1 MRAGISLT
9 RATRQTRRR
18 GKGRNTRN
26 QAVMAIN
33 GNVPRAP
40 LAPKLPSSLLLR
52 AGSLFVCD
60 VPSVCLPTFSLR
72 QKHVRRSLQSTRTHK
87 KSKALSRPHKDTTDS
102 SLARQYTDYTN
113 AQVQCRCP
121 YLTCLLRVCC
131 AVDQAA
137 RAVGTVVRRKGRVI
151 RRSCR

>member
-9 RATRQTRRR
+9 QATRQTRRR

-26 QAVMAIN
+26 QAVLAIN

-52 AGSLFVCD
+52 AGRLCAICPLVACLHFRFVKNTSD
-60 VPSVCLPTFSLR
+60 VLCRAPAHTHKAQHYLGHTKTQLTL
-72 QKHVRRSLQSTRTHK
+72 HLHANTRTT
-87 KSKALSRPHKDTTDS
+87 L
-102 SLARQYTDYTN
+102 TN